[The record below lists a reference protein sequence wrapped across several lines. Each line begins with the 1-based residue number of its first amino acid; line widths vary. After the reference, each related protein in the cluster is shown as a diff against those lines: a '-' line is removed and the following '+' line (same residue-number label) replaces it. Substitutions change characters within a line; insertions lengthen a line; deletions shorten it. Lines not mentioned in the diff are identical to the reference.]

1 MGSSKL
7 VAVYSVRVPS
17 TRPKNKMRVTF
28 LYICAMVVVTMS
40 LPTNSKPDIKPDDD
54 LIPVDMEHSV
64 EKRDADII
72 VDNTQNELD
81 EEPREES
88 DDEDH
93 DEDDEDL
100 DEESDE
106 DDDEEEDDDDEE
118 DDEDDDDSEADE
130 EDDDED
136 DEDEDDEDE
145 DEDDEEEEVKAA
157 EETPADPAQPTV

>member
-81 EEPREES
+81 EEPREDS
-88 DDEDH
+88 DGEDH

-100 DEESDE
+100 DEEEDDD
-106 DDDEEEDDDDEE
+106 DDDEEE
-118 DDEDDDDSEADE
+118 DEDDDDSEEDE

-145 DEDDEEEEVKAA
+145 DEDDEEEEVKKVEAA
-157 EETPADPAQPTV
+157 EETPADPA

>member
-54 LIPVDMEHSV
+54 LIPVDMEHRV

-93 DEDDEDL
+93 DE
-100 DEESDE
+100 
-106 DDDEEEDDDDEE
+106 EEE
-118 DDEDDDDSEADE
+118 DEDDDDSEADE

-136 DEDEDDEDE
+136 DEDEDD
-145 DEDDEEEEVKAA
+145 V
-157 EETPADPAQPTV
+157 

>member
-1 MGSSKL
+1 MGCH
-7 VAVYSVRVPS
+7 R
-17 TRPKNKMRVTF
+17 RDQKNKMRVTF

-81 EEPREES
+81 EEPREDS

-93 DEDDEDL
+93 
-100 DEESDE
+100 
-106 DDDEEEDDDDEE
+106 DEEEDDDDEE
-118 DDEDDDDSEADE
+118 EDEGDDDSEADE
-130 EDDDED
+130 EDDDEN
-136 DEDEDDEDE
+136 DEEEDDEDE
-145 DEDDEEEEVKAA
+145 DEDDEEEEVEAA
-157 EETPADPAQPTV
+157 EETPADPTL

>member
-54 LIPVDMEHSV
+54 LIPVDVEHSV

-106 DDDEEEDDDDEE
+106 DDDEEEEDDDDEE
-118 DDEDDDDSEADE
+118 EDEDDDDDIEEDE

-136 DEDEDDEDE
+136 ED
-145 DEDDEEEEVKAA
+145 
-157 EETPADPAQPTV
+157 